1 MELKEFAEVH
11 SLRVKHSREDDTDNI
26 VGRLGD
32 IYEYGDGQLAVMV
45 MPEPPRRGPW
55 IRSRRKFLEL
65 GMTLVQDGD
74 QEGASVFDGSDPQ
87 QADAAIQAIRAK
99 KSRKLSLELRLKL
112 IEAGRN
118 TRLRAMPLG
127 QKAL

>member
-11 SLRVKHSREDDTDNI
+11 SLRVKQSGEDGTDNI
-26 VGRLGD
+26 VGRFGE
-32 IYEYGDGQLAVMV
+32 IYEYGDGRLAVMV
-45 MPEPPRRGPW
+45 MPEPPRRGLW
-55 IRSRRKFLEL
+55 IRSRRSFLEL

-74 QEGASVFDGSDPQ
+74 QEGASIFDGSDPQ

-127 QKAL
+127 QNGL